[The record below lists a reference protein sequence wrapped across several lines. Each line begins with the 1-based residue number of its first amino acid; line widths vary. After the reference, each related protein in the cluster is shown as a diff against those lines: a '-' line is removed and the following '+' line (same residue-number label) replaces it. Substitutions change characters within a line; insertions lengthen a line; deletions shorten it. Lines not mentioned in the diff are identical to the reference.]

1 MGFIRNQEEKMALRL
16 LAWQYQR
23 MNQPLPPARELRR
36 EAARIVDEAHRIAR
50 RSGSNMVSIM
60 KDLVA
65 DIRRKGSG

>member
-1 MGFIRNQEEKMALRL
+1 MGFIRKQEEKMALRL

-23 MNQPLPPARELRR
+23 MNQPLPGAAELRR
-36 EAARIVDEAHRIAR
+36 DAARIVDDAHRIAK
-50 RSGSNMVSIM
+50 RSGSNLVSIM